1 MSTLC
6 SLSVIRLFQ
15 SQFKTFFLMYPQI
28 SQRKSDSTLP
38 SHFSRGFFLQ
48 QTRQAARNEAPDL
61 SSGGARDPCAL
72 PPRDSSD
79 VPATA
84 ALTLGEQRGAHGDKN
99 DEQRVGKHGAHLA
112 RPSRRPHTLHG
123 DKRSR
128 AGERGTGK
136 TLRGTDPRE
145 EHYNFDST
153 EAALPLPGHWPGT
166 ASVAGARVTNLYW
179 KKPTPRVSGA
189 AGARPGPV
197 SRELGGPSSAA
208 DCSIEIGSWGAIG
221 YLGRHQ
227 SPVAWRLRFS
237 FSPGFPGRKVRA
249 RVGMLASSRGAGR
262 AKTR

>member
-1 MSTLC
+1 MVLI
-6 SLSVIRLFQ
+6 SLLRPGAPTPCTGTSAHE
-15 SQFKTFFLMYPQI
+15 P
-28 SQRKSDSTLP
+28 
-38 SHFSRGFFLQ
+38 
-48 QTRQAARNEAPDL
+48 AREGP
-61 SSGGARDPCAL
+61 G
-72 PPRDSSD
+72 
-79 VPATA
+79 
-84 ALTLGEQRGAHGDKN
+84 
-99 DEQRVGKHGAHLA
+99 
-112 RPSRRPHTLHG
+112 RRF
-123 DKRSR
+123 
-128 AGERGTGK
+128 AGPT
-136 TLRGTDPRE
+136 PRE

-166 ASVAGARVTNLYW
+166 ASVAGARVTDLYW

-227 SPVAWRLRFS
+227 SPVAWRLRFP

>member
-1 MSTLC
+1 MTDGDRRMSTLC

-15 SQFKTFFLMYPQI
+15 SQFKTFFFNV
-28 SQRKSDSTLP
+28 STNKSKEIGFHTSLP
-38 SHFSRGFFLQ
+38 LLSRIFLQ

-145 EHYNFDST
+145 RNT
-153 EAALPLPGHWPGT
+153 TTLT
-166 ASVAGARVTNLYW
+166 ARRPHFRFRDTAPELQ
-179 KKPTPRVSGA
+179 VSL
-189 AGARPGPV
+189 
-197 SRELGGPSSAA
+197 E
-208 DCSIEIGSWGAIG
+208 
-221 YLGRHQ
+221 
-227 SPVAWRLRFS
+227 
-237 FSPGFPGRKVRA
+237 
-249 RVGMLASSRGAGR
+249 RG
-262 AKTR
+262 